1 MKFTLSWLKQF
12 LDTNH
17 SADEISHKLT
27 MIGLEVEEL
36 IDKASALADF
46 EVAEIIEAAPH
57 PESKKLQIC
66 AVKTPSEILQ
76 IICGASNAR
85 IGLKV
90 VLAKINTIIPG
101 GSFKIK
107 KAKICGVESQGM
119 LCSFEELGLKKD
131 GDGIIELPHEAVIGD
146 KITSYLGL
154 DDVIFHINIT
164 PNRADALGVYGI
176 ARDLAAAGFGTLKP
190 LNIPAI
196 KSTYDTHYN
205 IEVKDKALCPL
216 LSAYEIKNIKNQA
229 SPAYLQKLLQ
239 AIGITP
245 VNAAVDV
252 TNYISYSYGQP
263 MHVYDANKV
272 SGGLVIGLAENICSF
287 NGLNGQEYEAPQSTL
302 LIRDHSEVV
311 QCLAGILGSTHSAC
325 ELTTTN
331 ILLEA
336 AIFNPQI
343 ISQTGRV
350 LNIHTDSRYRFER
363 HVDQE
368 FTLTALDIAAHMIS
382 EICGG
387 EISNLLQTTTATEHK
402 NPIKFSRE
410 FLLSKSGVDLSN
422 NQIISILENL
432 GFTAQQDID
441 GLSFKA
447 PSWRYDVSIPEDLV
461 EEILRIH
468 GYENVPITPLEI
480 EIKPRIISQEYK
492 RLSDIKRTLATL
504 GYDEVITWSFTNSK
518 KLASFTELQDDLFL
532 QNPISSELNYMR
544 PSILPNL
551 LQICAHNLNRS
562 LGDFSLF
569 EVGPV
574 FKDAGIKVINNAC
587 GIRIGKEFPV
597 THHGNR
603 EFDVFD
609 VKADVAA
616 LLRYCGQDI
625 DKCKI
630 NSMQVPS
637 YYHPTRSASI
647 SLGKEL
653 LGYFGQIH
661 PAVAQEFDIKANI
674 FVFELFINSI
684 PAKKSKF
691 GKRTPYEASPFQPVV
706 RDYAIIVAKYLE
718 VGNLLSLIKNIDTN
732 LIKNVELFDI
742 YTGDNIEGH
751 QKSVAISVHIQDN
764 HKTLTSEEI
773 EAINQKI
780 LTAAQNNLGAVLRDN

>member
-36 IDKASALADF
+36 IDKAAALADF
-46 EVAEIIEAAPH
+46 EVAEIIATTPH
-57 PESKKLQIC
+57 PDSKKLQIC
-66 AVKTPSEILQ
+66 SVKTPSEVLQ

-85 IGLKV
+85 TGLKV
-90 VLAKINTIIPG
+90 VLAKINTVIPDG
-101 GSFKIK
+101 NFKIK
-107 KAKICGVESQGM
+107 KAKICGIESHGM

-131 GDGIIELPHEAVIGD
+131 GDGIIELPNEAVIGD

-164 PNRADALGVYGI
+164 PNRTDALGVYGI
-176 ARDLAAAGFGTLKP
+176 ARDLAAAGFGVLKP

-205 IEVKDKALCPL
+205 IEVKDNRICPL
-216 LSAYEIKNIKNQA
+216 FSVREIKNIKNQA

-245 VNAAVDV
+245 VNAAVDI

-263 MHVYDANKV
+263 MHAYDASKIA
-272 SGGLVIGLAENICSF
+272 SGLVVGLAENTCSF
-287 NGLNGQEYEAPQSTL
+287 NGLNGQVYDVPQNAL
-302 LIRDHSEVV
+302 LIKDHSGVT
-311 QCLAGILGSTHSAC
+311 QCLAGILGSSHSAC
-325 ELTTTN
+325 EFTTTN

-336 AIFNPQI
+336 AIFNPQV
-343 ISQTGRV
+343 ISQTGRA
-350 LNIHTDSRYRFER
+350 LNINTDSRYRFER
-363 HVDQE
+363 QVNQE
-368 FTLTALDIAAHMIS
+368 FTLKALDIATQMIT

-387 EISNLLQTTTATEHK
+387 EISNLLQTSPVTEHK

-410 FLLSKSGVDLSN
+410 FLLSKSGLDLKEE
-422 NQIISILENL
+422 QIVAILEKL
-432 GFTAQQDID
+432 GFASTKDRSTLYFTI
-441 GLSFKA
+441 
-447 PSWRYDVSIPEDLV
+447 PSWRNDVRIPEDLV
-461 EEILRIH
+461 EEILRIY
-468 GYENVPITPLEI
+468 GYDNIPITPLQT

-492 RLSDIKRTLATL
+492 RCSDIKRLLATL
-504 GYDEVITWSFTNSK
+504 GYDEVVTWSFTNSK
-518 KLASFTELQDDLFL
+518 KLAAFTALQENLFL

-551 LQICAHNLNRS
+551 LEICANNLNRS
-562 LGDFSLF
+562 LSDFSLF

-574 FKDAGIKVINNAC
+574 FKDAGIKVVNNAC
-587 GIRIGKEFPV
+587 GIRIGKELPI

-603 EFDVFD
+603 DVDVFD
-609 VKADVAA
+609 VKADIASI
-616 LLRYCGQDI
+616 LQYCGQDI

-630 NSMQVPS
+630 SSSKIPS
-637 YYHPTRSASI
+637 YYHPTRSAAV

-661 PAVAQEFDIKANI
+661 PAVTQEFGIKANVI
-674 FVFELFINSI
+674 AFELFINSI
-684 PAKKSKF
+684 PVKKSKF
-691 GKRTPYEASPFQPVV
+691 GKRSPYQVSPFQPIA
-706 RDYAIIVAKYLE
+706 RDYAFIVEKDLE
-718 VGNLLSLIKNIDTN
+718 VGNLLNLIRNIDTN

-742 YTGDNIEGH
+742 YTGSNIEDH

-764 HKTLTSEEI
+764 LKTLTSEEI
-773 EAINQKI
+773 ENINQKI
-780 LTAAQNNLGAVLRDN
+780 LTAAQKNLGAVLRDN